1 MDGLNSWF
9 VRKPRKVAGFSL
21 VNVLVIFLLAL
32 MVAGASFV
40 AHGNAKAKERDAT
53 RVNDMILAVKAFAAA
68 KADNAILSGCTGAT
82 ASAPVKLSSCRVSPA
97 SSASIDF
104 ATLKDPSGTAECMGQ
119 IPAAGS
125 AASSNPSTI
134 CDYYIY
140 PGTQANPTVDDFI
153 ISFFL
158 ESGSGGLAAGERRA
172 GPGIIQ

>member
-1 MDGLNSWF
+1 MAHRRCGTPEVYGVGFSVVNITIILLLIAM
-9 VRKPRKVAGFSL
+9 AGFS
-21 VNVLVIFLLAL
+21 A
-32 MVAGASFV
+32 FV

-82 ASAPVKLSSCRVSPA
+82 ASAPTKLSSCRVSPA

-104 ATLKDPSGTAECMGQ
+104 ATLKDPSGTAECTGQ

-140 PGTQANPTVDDFI
+140 PGMQENPTVDDYV